1 MKKRREQKPVLHIFV
16 CDAEAYKYEELIG
29 GWLTLPASED
39 ELVRCLCRFSGR
51 YLITDYDLAGSC
63 FAGEWVLGSVLRCQG
78 NLKKLNGYIAGKGVI
93 MEKSVTDK
101 KTLER
106 IRAYRDMYNTIRKE
120 KKKDENKR

>member
-1 MKKRREQKPVLHIFV
+1 
-16 CDAEAYKYEELIG
+16 
-29 GWLTLPASED
+29 
-39 ELVRCLCRFSGR
+39 
-51 YLITDYDLAGSC
+51 
-63 FAGEWVLGSVLRCQG
+63 
-78 NLKKLNGYIAGKGVI
+78 